1 MLFAKF
7 FCSHFFCA
15 KSPDI
20 HVVGTT
26 KAYEKLTLSFTY
38 EVEGGA
44 EPNSTAAAA
53 NSRRS
58 TVEK

>member
-1 MLFAKF
+1 M
-7 FCSHFFCA
+7 
-15 KSPDI
+15 

-44 EPNSTAAAA
+44 ESNSTAAA